1 MNIIPRQMRA
11 IHFIGIGG
19 IGMSGIAEVL
29 HHSGF
34 KVQGSDVGESYNTK
48 RLQNLGIKIFIGHK
62 SENVEN
68 VQAVVV
74 STAIK
79 PDNPELKA
87 AILRRIPVMH
97 RADMLAEIMRNRLS
111 VAISGTH
118 GKTTTTSL
126 MAWLL
131 DAAGFDPTV
140 VNGGIINEYNTNA
153 RLGQSNWAVV
163 EADESDGS
171 FTRLPA
177 TIAVVTNIDPE
188 HMEHYGN
195 FENLKAAFANFVKN
209 VPFYGSGVL
218 CIDHPVVKELYEST
232 TDRHIITYGFDESA
246 DVRATN
252 VRLESDGVV
261 FDLHLRQE
269 YLMRHRSLLTNAAN
283 KGVITLPSVIE
294 NVKLPMMGRHN
305 IQNAL
310 SVVAVAQEL
319 GVSDVVLKHAL
330 STFKGV
336 KRRFTQ
342 VGNVAGVSVID
353 DYAHHPAEIAAVL
366 ASARQATKGKIYAV
380 VQPHR
385 YSRLKDLFAEFS
397 QCFNGCAEV
406 LVSPVYSAGEQPN
419 GTTSEQL
426 VGALLGGGVNA
437 KHFTDVGIMGDELIA
452 KVHAGD
458 IILFMGAGNIT
469 QWAQDFVAQF
479 EGNLVHKNKVVNGKD
494 F

>member
-1 MNIIPRQMRA
+1 MKIIPRQMRA

-48 RLQNLGIKIFIGHK
+48 RLQNLGIKVFIGHS

-68 VQAVVV
+68 VQAIVV
-74 STAIK
+74 STAITQ
-79 PDNPELKA
+79 DNPELKA
-87 AILRRIPVMH
+87 AISKRIPIMH

-153 RLGQSNWAVV
+153 RLGKSNWAVV

-171 FTRLPA
+171 FTKLPA

-188 HMEHYGN
+188 HMEHYGT
-195 FENLKAAFANFVKN
+195 FENLKQAFANFIKS

-218 CIDHPVVKELYEST
+218 CIDHPTVKQLYQSI

-246 DVRATN
+246 DVCATN
-252 VRLESDGVV
+252 VRLESDGVI
-261 FDLHLRQE
+261 FDLNLSQD
-269 YLMRHRSLLTNAAN
+269 YLNRHRSLTANAAN
-283 KGVITLPSVIE
+283 KILATLPSVIKD
-294 NVKLPMMGRHN
+294 VKLPMMGRHN
-305 IQNAL
+305 IKNAL
-310 SVVAVAQEL
+310 AVAAVAQEL

-330 STFKGV
+330 GAFKGV

-342 VGNVAGVSVID
+342 IANIGGVRIID
-353 DYAHHPAEIAAVL
+353 DYAHHPAEITAVI
-366 ASARQATKGKIYAV
+366 ASARQATSGKIYAV

-385 YSRLKDLFAEFS
+385 YSRLKDLFTDFVS
-397 QCFNGCAEV
+397 CFAGCAEIF
-406 LVSPVYSAGEQPN
+406 VSPVYAAGEMPN
-419 GTTSEQL
+419 GITSEQL
-426 VGALLGGGVNA
+426 VGGLVTQGMHAEYFSDTHLIGN
-437 KHFTDVGIMGDELIA
+437 ELIA
-452 KVHAGD
+452 KVNHGD

-469 QWAQDFVAQF
+469 QWAQDFAMQF
-479 EGNLVHKNKVVNGKD
+479 ESNFFQKNKAV
-494 F
+494 

>member
-1 MNIIPRQMRA
+1 MRA

-48 RLQNLGIKIFIGHK
+48 RLQNLGIKIYIGHK
-62 SENVEN
+62 SGNVEN
-68 VQAVVV
+68 VQAIVV

-79 PDNPELKA
+79 KDNPELKA
-87 AILRRIPVMH
+87 AILNRIPLMH

-131 DAAGFDPTV
+131 DAAAFDPTV

-153 RLGQSNWAVV
+153 RLGKSNWAVV

-188 HMEHYGN
+188 HMEHYGS
-195 FENLKAAFANFVKN
+195 FENLKQSFTNFIKN

-218 CIDHPVVKELYEST
+218 CIDHPTVKELYQT
-232 TDRHIITYGFDESA
+232 ITDRHIITYGFDESA
-246 DVRATN
+246 DICATN
-252 VRLESDGVV
+252 VRLESDGVI
-261 FDLHLRQE
+261 FDLKLRQD
-269 YLMRHRSLLTNAAN
+269 YLDRQRSLTANAAN
-283 KGVITLPSVIE
+283 KTAATLPSVIKD
-294 NVKLPMMGRHN
+294 VKLPMMGKHN

-319 GVSDVVLKHAL
+319 GISDVVLKHAL
-330 STFKGV
+330 GTFKGV

-342 VGNVAGVSVID
+342 IANIGGVRVID
-353 DYAHHPAEIAAVL
+353 DYAHHPAEIASVI
-366 ASARQATKGKIYAV
+366 ASARQATSGKIYAV

-385 YSRLKDLFAEFS
+385 YSRLKDLFNDFVT
-397 QCFNGCAEV
+397 CFNGCAEIF
-406 LVSPVYSAGEQPN
+406 VSPVYSAGETSN
-419 GTTSEQL
+419 GTNAEQL
-426 VGALLGGGVNA
+426 VHGLIANRMQA
-437 KHFTDVGIMGDELIA
+437 KHFEDVILMGDELIA
-452 KVHAGD
+452 KVTQDD

-469 QWAQDFVAQF
+469 QWAQDFVVQF
-479 EGNLVHKNKVVNGKD
+479 ESKLFEKHKAVNGH
-494 F
+494 